1 MPLPLAQRASYRYV
15 TRSHW
20 QKTAFRRSYSSEN
33 AGGKQRSAHAQWY
46 AEVLPGMVPIALLG
60 SAVYVVRVL
69 LHSEARSMILLR
81 ATSFQ
86 GLRFL
91 QAKLSQERYV
101 DEARAKVQELE
112 REVEILRKQESRGAT
127 AVAAPPIAGEG
138 YAKRRGWLW

>member
-1 MPLPLAQRASYRYV
+1 
-15 TRSHW
+15 
-20 QKTAFRRSYSSEN
+20 
-33 AGGKQRSAHAQWY
+33 
-46 AEVLPGMVPIALLG
+46 MVPIALLG